1 MSQFTSESPVDQ
13 KISINNCFVKHVW
26 LIQFPRKLVNSL
38 NKRGYPFLFE
48 LIGKFVFGFV

>member
-48 LIGKFVFGFV
+48 LNGKFVFGFV

>member
-26 LIQFPRKLVNSL
+26 LIKFPRKLVNSL
-38 NKRGYPFLFE
+38 KQKR
-48 LIGKFVFGFV
+48 ISFVVSIEW